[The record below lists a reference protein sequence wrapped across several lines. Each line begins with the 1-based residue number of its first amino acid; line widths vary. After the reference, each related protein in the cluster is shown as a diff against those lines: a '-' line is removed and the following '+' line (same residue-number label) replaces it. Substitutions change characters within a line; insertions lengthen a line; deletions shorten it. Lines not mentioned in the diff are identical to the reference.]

1 MPRASSIATSN
12 LPTCFTTPGA
22 TSSWA
27 TLAWP
32 SSICRMLQRQLRRVQ
47 ASVQGMK
54 PDALRV
60 PQGLYVLQHQ
70 LRVPAAAAL
79 AENGKEGTFVL

>member
-1 MPRASSIATSN
+1 M
-12 LPTCFTTPGA
+12 
-22 TSSWA
+22 
-27 TLAWP
+27 
-32 SSICRMLQRQLRRVQ
+32 Q
-47 ASVQGMK
+47 ASLQGMK

-60 PQGLYVLQHQ
+60 PQGLYVLQHL